1 MGLKPV
7 QIRSLRQ
14 TEVDFTE
21 MKTLTL
27 IPPSKHAKNV
37 ARDLVYGC
45 WCKGKRI
52 AGIQF
57 PPISQ
62 LLVTCVVKQEG
73 HEADLLD
80 AAAMRM

>member
-1 MGLKPV
+1 MNAV
-7 QIRSLRQ
+7 
-14 TEVDFTE
+14 V
-21 MKTLTL
+21 L

-57 PPISQ
+57 PPVSQ
-62 LLVTCVVKQEG
+62 LIVVTALIKYG
-73 HEADLLD
+73 HKCDLLD
-80 AAAMRM
+80 AA